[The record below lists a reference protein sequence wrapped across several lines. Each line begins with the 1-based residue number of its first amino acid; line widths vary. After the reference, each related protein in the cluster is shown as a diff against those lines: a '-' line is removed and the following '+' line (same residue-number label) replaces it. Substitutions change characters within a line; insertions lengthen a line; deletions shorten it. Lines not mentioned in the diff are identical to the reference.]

1 MSGAPAGQR
10 HPLLRMIAAR
20 LGIGVFTLF
29 VISTLIF
36 LAISL
41 LPGDIAQQV
50 LGQSATPE
58 TVAAFRRE
66 LGLDQPLF
74 WRYLDWIGGVLH
86 GDFGQSL
93 ANGRPVAALL
103 AARLGNTMFLAA
115 YAALIAVPLAVTLG
129 LLSAL
134 WRGRMFDRIT
144 NVLTLSAIS
153 LPEFLIAYIL
163 MFLLAVRMG
172 WFPSIADPGAS
183 PGFGEMLNRTFLPA
197 ITLVLVVTAH
207 MMRMTRAA
215 VVNVMGNPY
224 VTMAR
229 LKGASRWRVVT
240 RHALPNALAPIVN
253 VVALNIAWLI
263 TGVVIV
269 EVVFVYPGLGQL
281 MVDSVTNRDIPVV
294 QACALIFAAVYILLN
309 LLADVVA
316 IAANP
321 RLLHP
326 R

>member
-1 MSGAPAGQR
+1 MSASER
-10 HPLLRMIAAR
+10 HGRPILRMIATR
-20 LGIGVFTLF
+20 LGIGFFTLF
-29 VISTLIF
+29 VISVLIF
-36 LAISL
+36 LAVSL
-41 LPGDIAQQV
+41 LPGDIAQQI
-50 LGQSATPE
+50 LGQTATEE

-66 LGLDQPLF
+66 LGLDQSLPL
-74 WRYLDWIGGVLH
+74 RYLDWIGGVLQ

-93 ANGRPVAALL
+93 ANERPVSDLL
-103 AARLGNTMFLAA
+103 SSRLGNTMFLAA
-115 YAALIAVPLAVTLG
+115 YAAVIAVPLSVGLG
-129 LLSAL
+129 LLAAL
-134 WRGRMFDRIT
+134 WRGSWFDRIA

-153 LPEFLIAYIL
+153 FPEFFIAYIL
-163 MFLLAVRMG
+163 MFLLSVHMG
-172 WFPSIADPGAS
+172 WFPSIADPGS
-183 PGFGEMLNRTFLPA
+183 SSGFIGMLGGAFLPA

-215 VVNVMGNPY
+215 VVNVLGAPY

-229 LKGASRWRVVT
+229 LKGASRWRAVT

-294 QACALIFAAVYILLN
+294 QACALIFATVYILLN

-316 IAANP
+316 IATNP

>member
-1 MSGAPAGQR
+1 MTAPGHQS
-10 HPLLRMIAAR
+10 HPLARMIAVR
-20 LGIGVFTLF
+20 LALGLFTL
-29 VISTLIF
+29 VIISVLIF
-36 LAISL
+36 LAVSL

-66 LGLDQPLF
+66 LGLDQPLV
-74 WRYLDWIGGVLH
+74 WRYFDWVGGVLQ

-93 ANGRPVAALL
+93 ANGRPVAELL
-103 AARLGNTMFLAA
+103 AARLGNTLFLAA
-115 YAALIAVPLAVTLG
+115 YAGEIAVPLAVGLG
-129 LLSAL
+129 LLAAL
-134 WRGRMFDRIT
+134 WRGRLFDRLT
-144 NVLTLSAIS
+144 NIITLSAIS
-153 LPEFLIAYIL
+153 LPEFFIAYIL
-163 MFLLAVRMG
+163 MFWLSVRLG

-183 PGFGEMLNRTFLPA
+183 PSLGQMFSRAFLPA
-197 ITLVLVVTAH
+197 TTLVLVVTAH
-207 MMRMTRAA
+207 MLRMTRAA
-215 VVNVMGNPY
+215 VVNVLGAPY
-224 VTMAR
+224 ITMAR
-229 LKGASRWRVVT
+229 LKGVSRWRVVT
-240 RHALPNALAPIVN
+240 HHALPNAIAPIVN
-253 VVALNIAWLI
+253 VVAINIAWLI

-294 QACALIFAAVYILLN
+294 QACALIFATVYILLN
-309 LLADVVA
+309 LAADVIA

>member
-1 MSGAPAGQR
+1 MSAEARPH
-10 HPLLRMIAAR
+10 HPLARMIAAR

-29 VISTLIF
+29 VISVLIF
-36 LAISL
+36 LAVSL

-66 LGLDQPLF
+66 LGLDQPLA
-74 WRYLDWIGGVLH
+74 WRYLSWIGGVLH
-86 GDFGQSL
+86 GDFGTSL

-134 WRGRMFDRIT
+134 WRGRIFDRVS

-153 LPEFLIAYIL
+153 LPEFFIAYLL
-163 MFLLAVRMG
+163 MFWLSIRMG
-172 WFPSIADPGAS
+172 WLPSIADPGPD
-183 PGFGEMLNRTFLPA
+183 PGLGDRLSHAFLPA

-215 VVNVMGNPY
+215 VVNVMGSPY

-229 LKGASRWRVVT
+229 LKGVSRWRVVT
-240 RHALPNALAPIVN
+240 RHALPNAVAPIVN

-294 QACALIFAAVYILLN
+294 QACAMIFAAVYILLN

-316 IAANP
+316 IATNP

>member
-1 MSGAPAGQR
+1 MSEGQP
-10 HPLLRMIAAR
+10 HPLRRMILRR

-29 VISTLIF
+29 VISILVF
-36 LAISL
+36 LAVSL

-50 LGQSATPE
+50 LGQAATPE
-58 TVAAFRRE
+58 TVAAFRRD
-66 LGLDQPLF
+66 LGLDQPLPL
-74 WRYLDWIGGVLH
+74 RYLDWIGGVLQ
-86 GDFGQSL
+86 GDFGRSL
-93 ANGRPVAALL
+93 ANRRPISELL

-115 YAALIAVPLAVTLG
+115 YAAIIAVPLAVLTG
-129 LLSAL
+129 LLAAL
-134 WRGRMFDRIT
+134 WRGGWFDRIV
-144 NVLTLSAIS
+144 NIATLSAIS
-153 LPEFLIAYIL
+153 FPEFFIAYIL
-163 MFLLAVRMG
+163 MFWLSVRMG
-172 WFPSIADPGAS
+172 WLPSIADPGAS
-183 PGFGEMLNRTFLPA
+183 PSFGDMLTRTFLPA

-215 VVNVMGNPY
+215 VVNVLGAPY
-224 VTMAR
+224 IAMAR
-229 LKGASRWRVVT
+229 LKGASPWRVIT
-240 RHALPNALAPIVN
+240 RHALPNALAPIIN

-309 LLADVVA
+309 LLADVLA
-316 IAANP
+316 IATNP